1 MENLRIC
8 ISQHDMCRRCW
19 KSEQNRKYV
28 EKNDGKNRLIR
39 VNSYPIC
46 ELFKLL
52 HHFFEID
59 NAHNYDDEK
68 YRDAHIL
75 GEAPKF

>member
-1 MENLRIC
+1 
-8 ISQHDMCRRCW
+8 MCRRSW

-28 EKNDGKNRLIR
+28 QENDGKNRLIG
-39 VNSYPIC
+39 VDPHPIC

-59 NAHNYDDEK
+59 NAHYNDDEK
-68 YRDAHIL
+68 YCDAHIL
-75 GEAPKF
+75 REAS

>member
-1 MENLRIC
+1 MRGC
-8 ISQHDMCRRCW
+8 SW

-28 EKNDGKNRLIR
+28 QENDGKNRLIG
-39 VNSYPIC
+39 VDPYPIC

-59 NAHNYDDEK
+59 NAYNNDDEK
-68 YRDAHIL
+68 YCDAQIL
-75 GEAPKF
+75 REAS